1 MSNANPLAFSNLMA
15 SRNKYRNKKVEV
27 DGILFDS
34 KKESGI
40 YLDLK
45 RMKEAGEISGFERQ
59 KEYELIP
66 AQRENGKCIERACTY
81 RADFVVTHPDGE
93 IVIIDAKGSRGLDQ
107 KYPIKRKLMLWVHK
121 IRIKEV

>member
-1 MSNANPLAFSNLMA
+1 MNPFLMA
-15 SRNKYRNKKVEV
+15 GVSKFRNKKVTV

-40 YLDLK
+40 YLELK
-45 RMKEAGEISGFERQ
+45 SDPEIKSFDRQ
-59 KEYELIP
+59 VSFELIP
-66 AQRENGKCIERACTY
+66 AQKDQDTGKVIERACTY
-81 RADFVVTHPDGE
+81 KADFVATYNDGE
-93 IVIIDAKGSRGLDQ
+93 VVVIDAKGSRGLDQ